1 MQNWLRQAKKTKKN
15 LYQREERVISLKKP
29 CRLSV
34 LCQPSRLCGLSV
46 VWPAG
51 GYSQD
56 GAVDSR
62 AITVSSMVSMTR
74 YLGQKQRQT
83 YKYKYKLTA
92 ARRSYN
98 YHTRSERILIGTKRQ
113 DFL

>member
-1 MQNWLRQAKKTKKN
+1 M
-15 LYQREERVISLKKP
+15 ISLKKP

-83 YKYKYKLTA
+83 YKYKLTA

-113 DFL
+113 DFF